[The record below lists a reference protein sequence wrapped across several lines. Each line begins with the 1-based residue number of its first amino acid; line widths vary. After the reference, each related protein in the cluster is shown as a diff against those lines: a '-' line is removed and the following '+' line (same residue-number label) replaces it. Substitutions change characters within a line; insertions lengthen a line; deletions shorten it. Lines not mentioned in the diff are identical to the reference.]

1 MKASRI
7 LLFILSVILILGLTW
22 AVFPQGGIEVGGTT
36 LRFASYEEASS
47 SINEEAVD
55 VDKVLSEVEQSF
67 RLSSGSQQD
76 TLRFLRISSS
86 PIPTAF
92 GFQTMTT
99 PIWTLCFISLNAHR
113 KRIKPIA

>member
-67 RLSSGSQQD
+67 RLLSGSQQD
-76 TLRFLRISSS
+76 TPQIF
-86 PIPTAF
+86 
-92 GFQTMTT
+92 
-99 PIWTLCFISLNAHR
+99 
-113 KRIKPIA
+113 